1 VEKDARIQLTR
12 EMHQSFKEFGE
23 QIALWKE
30 MVNQRFSAMDK
41 NFNELVTKTRTDLET
56 VVEDGFWVCACYNG
70 TWTNEG
76 LSFQLDMEHKDMSV
90 LPTALQCLR
99 PC

>member
-41 NFNELVTKTRTDLET
+41 NFNEYAL
-56 VVEDGFWVCACYNG
+56 YP
-70 TWTNEG
+70 
-76 LSFQLDMEHKDMSV
+76 LSQ
-90 LPTALQCLR
+90 P
-99 PC
+99 